1 MTITSSV
8 LADYAAGRLDWAD
21 ARAVEA
27 AAARETDVAVA
38 VSKARDRVRRVH
50 EKLMPR

>member
-8 LADYAAGRLDWAD
+8 LADYAAGRLDWVD
-21 ARAVEA
+21 ACAVEA
-27 AAARETDVAVA
+27 VAAREAGVAVA
-38 VSKARDRVRRVH
+38 LNEAMDRVRRVH